1 MERFDGIWVGD
12 IGGNSAG
19 TGAVLLLKLGAKS
32 LGRGAIQIRGNHVGA
47 RFSHCVAVLFT

>member
-1 MERFDGIWVGD
+1 
-12 IGGNSAG
+12 
-19 TGAVLLLKLGAKS
+19 LKLGAKS